1 MQIDSTSIIALI
13 DRFGKLEVG
22 NSFSVTKLPQG
33 EARFN
38 IEVERTT
45 AGIKEEE
52 ETATI
57 DLTGTKEE
65 KRTTVGIKKEKSATV
80 DLTAIEE
87 EEATAARSTKEVTIK
102 KEKVDA
108 IKKKEIKKKT
118 PKTAARKMAAP
129 RSTRRTRSQNQTKD
143 SADEV
148 IGTYSIPVG
157 GATVEIMDSDDE
169 SYVDHG
175 FSQQVEVVCSLDSP

>member
-22 NSFSVTKLPQG
+22 DSFSVTKLPQG

-38 IEVERTT
+38 SEVERTT

-65 KRTTVGIKKEKSATV
+65 KRTTAGIKEKSATV
-80 DLTAIEE
+80 DLTAIKEE
-87 EEATAARSTKEVTIK
+87 EVTIK

-108 IKKKEIKKKT
+108 IKKEIKKKT

-157 GATVEIMDSDDE
+157 GATVEIIDSDDE